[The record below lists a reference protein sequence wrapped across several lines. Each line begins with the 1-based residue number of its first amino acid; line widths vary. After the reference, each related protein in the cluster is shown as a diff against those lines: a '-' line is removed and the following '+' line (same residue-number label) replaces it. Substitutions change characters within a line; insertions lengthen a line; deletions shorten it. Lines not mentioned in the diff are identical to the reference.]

1 MSKLRSRRR
10 ALAAGL
16 AMVAP
21 ALVIL
26 IVFHV
31 GALGYV
37 CVLSLRSDAGGWS
50 LEQYRK
56 CFREDPLSG
65 DAAGPFTRSLA
76 NTLWYA
82 VGTVP
87 VSIGLGLLI
96 AVLLAGGVR
105 GRTLYRMIYFLP
117 FTTSAVA
124 AAAAWKWIFHREEWG
139 IVNAALVRWGGHP
152 VAWTETST
160 GIFQLIARDLGHD
173 GPLPLAGPSLA
184 LVTCMIFAVWHSVGF
199 NIVVFLAGVGRI
211 PRELY
216 EAARVDGAGAWT
228 TFWKITFPL
237 LGPTTFFLCVV
248 MTISSFQAMSHI
260 FIMTPAQWDRSAQ
273 NVTLLI
279 FEQIWQQH
287 DYRFAAA
294 AAALLFVIILAL
306 TLAQF
311 HIFGRRI
318 HYR

>member
-1 MSKLRSRRR
+1 MI
-10 ALAAGL
+10 
-16 AMVAP
+16 AP

-26 IVFHV
+26 IVFHIA
-31 GALGYV
+31 ALGYV
-37 CVLSLRSDAGGWS
+37 CVLSLQGDAGGWS
-50 LEQYRK
+50 LQQYRK
-56 CFREDPLSG
+56 CFREDPLSAG
-65 DAAGPFTRSLA
+65 ASGPFTRSLV

-82 VGTVP
+82 VGAVP
-87 VSIGLGLLI
+87 VSIALGLLI
-96 AVLLAGGVR
+96 AVLLSAGVR

-124 AAAAWKWIFHREEWG
+124 AAAAWKWIFHREDWG
-139 IVNAALVRWGGHP
+139 IVNAALVRWGGRA

-160 GIFQLIARDLGHD
+160 GVFQLIARALGYD
-173 GPLPLAGPSLA
+173 GSLPLAGPSLA

-199 NIVVFLAGVGRI
+199 NIVVFLAGLSRI

-228 TFWKITFPL
+228 AFWRITFPL
-237 LGPTTFFLCVV
+237 LGPTTFFLSVV

-260 FIMTPAQWDRSAQ
+260 FIMTPAEWDRSAQ

-294 AAALLFVIILAL
+294 IATLLFVIILVL
-306 TLAQF
+306 TLVQF
-311 HIFGRRI
+311 RLFGRRI